1 MRMSNTATSIP
12 LPDVSLDKLVKTYV
26 KIRDRRSEIKS
37 TYEAEDTVLVEQLDR
52 VKAALLGHCKE
63 HGVDS
68 VRTSEGLFYR
78 TVKQTYWTNDWEKMH
93 EFILEH
99 KEPSLL
105 DKRLNQKH
113 MREFLEQNPD
123 LLPKGLNSNSTYT
136 ISVRKK

>member
-1 MRMSNTATSIP
+1 MNNTSAPVVEI
-12 LPDVSLDKLVKTYV
+12 SLEKMVKAYV
-26 KIRDRRSEIKS
+26 KIRARRTEIK
-37 TYEAEDTVLVEQLDR
+37 AAFDVEDGALVEQLDA
-52 VKAALLGHCKE
+52 VKAALLAHCKD

-78 TVKQTYWTNDWEKMH
+78 TVKQTYWTSDWEKMH

-99 KEPSLL
+99 AEPSLL
-105 DKRLNQKH
+105 DKRINQKH
-113 MREFLEQNPD
+113 MREFLEENPG

>member
-1 MRMSNTATSIP
+1 MNNTSAPVVEI
-12 LPDVSLDKLVKTYV
+12 SLEKMVKTYV
-26 KIRDRRSEIKS
+26 KIRARRTEIK
-37 TYEAEDTVLVEQLDR
+37 TAFDAEDGALVEQLDA
-52 VKAALLGHCKE
+52 VKAALLAHCKD

-78 TVKQTYWTNDWEKMH
+78 TVKQTYWTSDWGKMH

-99 KEPSLL
+99 AEPSLL
-105 DKRLNQKH
+105 DKRINQKH
-113 MREFLEQNPD
+113 MREFLEENPE

>member
-1 MRMSNTATSIP
+1 MNNTSAPVVEI
-12 LPDVSLDKLVKTYV
+12 SLEKMVKAYV
-26 KIRDRRSEIKS
+26 KIRARRTEIK
-37 TYEAEDTVLVEQLDR
+37 AAFDVEDGALVEQLDA
-52 VKAALLGHCKE
+52 VKAALLAHCKD

-78 TVKQTYWTNDWEKMH
+78 TVKQTYWTSDWEKMH

-99 KEPSLL
+99 AEPSLL
-105 DKRLNQKH
+105 DKRINQKH
-113 MREFLEQNPD
+113 MREFLEENPE

>member
-1 MRMSNTATSIP
+1 MSNTATQNEP
-12 LPDVSLDKLVKTYV
+12 FPEVSLDKLVKTYV
-26 KIRDRRSEIKS
+26 KIRDRRSEIKKD
-37 TYEAEDTVLVEQLDR
+37 YEAEDSALVENLDA
-52 VKAALLGHCKE
+52 VKAALLAHCKE

-93 EFILEH
+93 AFILEH
-99 KEPSLL
+99 AEPSLL
-105 DKRLNQKH
+105 DRRINQKH
-113 MREFLEQNPD
+113 MREFLEENPE